1 MVDENVQVISSGKAV
16 SPSNPMPVVKD
27 IKGTTLTLFS
37 GAIAASVTE
46 ENATEID
53 MTNSDGGS
61 LEVTINSGTGT
72 WSIAVMTHEVAG
84 GVYVQMDK
92 MKSDGS
98 GFEDFPAIVTTAST
112 SKSYAI
118 AGIKANKLKF
128 VPTLTGTC
136 NATFKFTPAMT

>member
-1 MVDENVQVISSGKAV
+1 MISENVQMIANGVAV
-16 SPSNPMPVVKD
+16 STANPMPVIED
-27 IKGTTLTLFS
+27 IKNTTLTLFA

-46 ENATEID
+46 PNATEID

-92 MKSDGS
+92 MKVDGT
-98 GFEDFPAIVTTAST
+98 GHEDFPAIVTTAST

-118 AGIKANKLKF
+118 AGIKANRLKF

-136 NATFKFTPAMT
+136 NATFKFTPTR